1 MGRENKFLRWMGQT
15 FNGSQLVALSFMLL
29 IFSGALLF
37 MLPISTQDRHGL
49 TFLDALLRATSASCV
64 TGLTVIDV
72 GNELSLFGQIC
83 LDRAYSNWR
92 PWHYDDDDAG
102 YGYCP
107 GAR

>member
-1 MGRENKFLRWMGQT
+1 MGRENKFLRWVGQT

-49 TFLDALLRATSASCV
+49 TFLDALFTATSASCV

-72 GNELSLFGQIC
+72 TFRTDC

-102 YGYCP
+102 YGYCRAQGKP
-107 GAR
+107 A

>member
-49 TFLDALLRATSASCV
+49 TFLDALFTVSMLVTSCHFS
-64 TGLTVIDV
+64 DR
-72 GNELSLFGQIC
+72 LS
-83 LDRAYSNWR
+83 
-92 PWHYDDDDAG
+92 
-102 YGYCP
+102 
-107 GAR
+107 